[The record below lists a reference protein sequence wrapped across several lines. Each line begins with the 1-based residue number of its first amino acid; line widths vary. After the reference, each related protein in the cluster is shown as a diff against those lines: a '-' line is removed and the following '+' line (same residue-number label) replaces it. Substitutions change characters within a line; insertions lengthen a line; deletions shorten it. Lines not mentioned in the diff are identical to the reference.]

1 MKTVLLYLWQ
11 LLQNLVGLA
20 LIKFIKPVFCNYRI
34 RATKERIPVY
44 FTSKL
49 RSSVS
54 LGKYIII
61 KNPYDL
67 ADLVIMHEQGHQKQS
82 LYLGWLYL
90 PIIGVCSGMH
100 NLLYKSDSGISYYD
114 FWTER
119 WADKLGNVKR

>member
-1 MKTVLLYLWQ
+1 MKKVLLYLWQ
-11 LLQNLVGLA
+11 LPQNLVGLA
-20 LIKFIKPVFCNYRI
+20 TIMITGALPHTYATHKGFIRCY
-34 RATKERIPVY
+34 ATHKI
-44 FTSKL
+44 

-54 LGKYIII
+54 LGAYIII
-61 KNPYDL
+61 KASKQQTFGTIL
-67 ADLVIMHEQGHQKQS
+67 HEYGHQKQS